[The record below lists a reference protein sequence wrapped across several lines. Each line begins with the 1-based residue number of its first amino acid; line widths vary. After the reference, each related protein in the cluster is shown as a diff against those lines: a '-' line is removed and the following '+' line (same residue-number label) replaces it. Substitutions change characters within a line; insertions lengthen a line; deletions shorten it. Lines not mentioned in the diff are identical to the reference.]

1 MITLSLPSPAKF
13 IPPSPKSKNLKSRR
27 IRNPDFEA
35 LKDTLIRQANAGN
48 LKQAISTL
56 DHISQM
62 GFTPDLTSYTVL
74 LKSCIRTRNF
84 QIGQLLHSKLND
96 SPLEPDTILLNSLIS
111 LYSKM
116 GSWDT
121 AEKIFESMGEKR
133 DLVSWSAMIS
143 CYAHCG
149 MELESVFTFFDMVE
163 FGEYPNQFCFSAVIQ
178 ACCSAELGWVGLAI
192 FGFVI
197 KTGYFES
204 DICVGCALIDLFAK
218 GFSDL
223 RSAKKVF
230 DRMPERNLV
239 TWTLMITRFS
249 QLGASRDA
257 VRLFLEMVS
266 EGFVPDRFTFSG
278 VLSAC
283 AEPGLSLLGRQ
294 LHGRVIKSR
303 LSADVCVGCSL
314 VDMYAKSTMNGS
326 MDDSRKVF
334 DRMADHNVMSWTAII
349 TGYVQSGHY
358 DMEAIKLYCRMIDS
372 AVKPNHFTFSSLLKA
387 CGNLSNP
394 AMGEQIY
401 NHAVKLGLASVNCVA
416 NSLISMYAKSGRM
429 EEARKAFDLLFE
441 KNLVSYNI
449 IVDGYS
455 KNLDSAE
462 AFELFSHLDSEVGVD
477 TFTFASLLSGAAS
490 VGAVGKGEQIH
501 ARVLKAGIQSN
512 QSVSNA
518 LISMYSRCGNIEAA
532 FQVFEGMEDRNVISW
547 TSIITGFA
555 KHGFAHRAVEL
566 FNQMLED
573 GIKPNEVTYIA
584 VLSACSHV
592 GLVDEGWKYF
602 DSMSIDHGITPRME
616 HYACMVDLLGRSGS
630 LEKAVQFIKS
640 LPLNVDALV
649 WRTLLGAC
657 QVHGNLQLGKYASE
671 MILEQEPNDPAA
683 HVLLSN
689 LYASRGQWEE
699 VAKIRKDMKEKRMVK
714 EAGCSWIEA
723 KNSVHKFYVG
733 DTKHPKA
740 KEIYEK
746 LGKVALKIKEIGYV
760 PNTDLVLHEV
770 EDEQKEQYL
779 FQHSEKIALAFGL
792 ISTSK
797 QKPIRIFKNLRVC
810 GDCHNAMKFISVAE
824 GREIIIRDSN
834 RFHHIKDGLCSCND
848 YW

>member
-13 IPPSPKSKNLKSRR
+13 IPPSSKSRR

-35 LKDTLIRQANAGN
+35 LKDTLIRQANGGN

-56 DHISQM
+56 DQISQM
-62 GFTPDLTSYTVL
+62 GFNPDLTSYTVL

-96 SPLEPDTILLNSLIS
+96 SPIQPDTIVLNSLIS

-116 GSWDT
+116 GSWET

-149 MELESVFTFFDMVE
+149 MELESVFTFYDMVE

-192 FGFVI
+192 FGFAI

-204 DICVGCALIDLFAK
+204 DVCVGCALIDLFAK

-249 QLGASRDA
+249 QLGASKDA

-283 AEPGLSLLGRQ
+283 AEPGLSALGRQ
-294 LHGRVIKSR
+294 LHGGVIKSR

-314 VDMYAKSTMNGS
+314 VDMYAKSTMDGS

-349 TGYVQSGHY
+349 TGYVQRGHY
-358 DMEAIKLYCRMIDS
+358 DMEAIKLYCRMIDGL
-372 AVKPNHFTFSSLLKA
+372 VKPNHFTFSSLLKA

-394 AMGEQIY
+394 AIGEQIY

-429 EEARKAFDLLFE
+429 EEARKAFELLFE
-441 KNLVSYNI
+441 KNLASYNI
-449 IVDGYS
+449 IVDGCS
-455 KNLDSAE
+455 KSLDSAE
-462 AFELFSHLDSEVGVD
+462 AFELFSHIDSEVGVD
-477 TFTFASLLSGAAS
+477 AFTFASLLSGAAS

-501 ARVLKAGIQSN
+501 SRVLKAGIQSS
-512 QSVSNA
+512 QSVCNA
-518 LISMYSRCGNIEAA
+518 LISMYSRC
-532 FQVFEGMEDRNVISW
+532 
-547 TSIITGFA
+547 GFA

-683 HVLLSN
+683 H
-689 LYASRGQWEE
+689 
-699 VAKIRKDMKEKRMVK
+699 
-714 EAGCSWIEA
+714 EAGCSWMEA
-723 KNSVHKFYVG
+723 ENSVHKFYVG

-746 LGKVALKIKEIGYV
+746 LNKVALKIKEIGYV

>member
-1 MITLSLPSPAKF
+1 MITVSLPSPAKF
-13 IPPSPKSKNLKSRR
+13 IPPPSPSPTPKSLR
-27 IRNPDFEA
+27 RNPDFEA
-35 LKDTLIRQANAGN
+35 LKDRLIRHANVGN

-56 DHISQM
+56 DHFSHM

-84 QIGQLLHSKLND
+84 KFGEMVHSKIKE
-96 SPLEPDTILLNSLIS
+96 SELEPDTIVLNSLIS
-111 LYSKM
+111 LYAKM
-116 GSWDT
+116 GSWKK
-121 AEKIFESMGEKR
+121 AEQIFEGMGEKR

-143 CYAHCG
+143 CFAHCG
-149 MELESVFTFFDMVE
+149 MGVEAVVSFIEMVE
-163 FGEYPNQFCFSAVIQ
+163 FGECPNQFCFSAVIQ
-178 ACCSAELGWVGLAI
+178 ACCNEELGWVGLGV

-204 DICVGCALIDLFAK
+204 DVCVGCALIDLLAK

-223 RSAKKVF
+223 SSAKKVF
-230 DRMPERNLV
+230 DRMPERNVV

-249 QLGASRDA
+249 QLGDASGA
-257 VRLFLEMVS
+257 VRQFLEMVS
-266 EGFVPDRFTFSG
+266 EGFFPDRFTFSG

-294 LHGRVIKSR
+294 LHGWVIKSR
-303 LSADVCVGCSL
+303 LSSDVCVGCSL
-314 VDMYAKSTMNGS
+314 VDMYAKSTMDGS

-349 TGYVQSGHY
+349 TGCVQSGNY
-358 DMEAIKLYCRMIDS
+358 DIEAIKLYFRMMDGP
-372 AVKPNHFTFSSLLKA
+372 VKPNHFTFSSLLKA
-387 CGNLSNP
+387 CGNLSNL
-394 AMGEQIY
+394 AIGEQIY

-429 EEARKAFDLLFE
+429 EEARKAFELVFE

-449 IVDGYS
+449 IVDGNS

-462 AFELFSHLDSEVGVD
+462 AFELVSEIYSEVGVD
-477 TFTFASLLSGAAS
+477 AFTFASLLSGAAS

-501 ARVLKAGIQSN
+501 SRVLKAGMQSN
-512 QSVSNA
+512 LSVCNA

-566 FNQMLED
+566 FNQMLGAD
-573 GIKPNEVTYIA
+573 IKPNEVTYIA
-584 VLSACSHV
+584 VLLACSHV

-602 DSMSIDHGITPRME
+602 DSMSKEHGITHRME

-640 LPLNVDALV
+640 LPVNVDALV

-657 QVHGNLQLGKYASE
+657 RVHGNLQLGKYAAE

-699 VAKIRKDMKEKRMVK
+699 VAKIRKDMKEKRLVK

-723 KNSVHKFYVG
+723 ENSVHKFYVG

-746 LGKVALKIKEIGYV
+746 LDKIAIKIKEIGYV

-792 ISTSK
+792 ISTSD

-810 GDCHNAMKFISVAE
+810 GDCHNAMKFISVSE
-824 GREIIIRDSN
+824 GREIIFRDSN